1 MATEPTNQFDI
12 FISYSHDQ
20 SRLVQAQKEKLVAA
34 GFSVWIDIE
43 NQPVDDESLPEW
55 LSNAIIRSLLILV
68 FFSKS
73 YESSENCQCE
83 LMFAKSKKKPILYIR
98 GEANCR
104 PDGWLCFVMK
114 NAIYVDLTGKK
125 YEAQWKTLIERIT
138 QGFLNLKSGNSM
150 NFFVE
155 IHFLII
161 IYFSTCIFS
170 INIKNNRRKSKSKWK
185 KDKTFI

>member
-1 MATEPTNQFDI
+1 MANEQANQFDI
-12 FISYSHDQ
+12 YISYSHDQ
-20 SRLVQAQKEKLVAA
+20 SRLVQSQKEKLVAA
-34 GFSVWIDIE
+34 GFCVWIDIE

-55 LSNAIIRSLLILV
+55 LSNAIIRSLLVLV
-68 FFSKS
+68 FFSKA

-125 YEAQWKTLIERIT
+125 YEEQWKSLIERINK
-138 QGFLNLKSGNSM
+138 GINSSISGKRM
-150 NFFVE
+150 NKRSKFF
-155 IHFLII
+155 II
-161 IYFSTCIFS
+161 F
-170 INIKNNRRKSKSKWK
+170 NI
-185 KDKTFI
+185 